1 MATLRVLF
9 LGDVVGSLGRAMF
22 QKHCAQL
29 KQQYSI
35 DAVIVNGE
43 NAANGRGITPRMV
56 RFLRQ
61 HGADVVTSGNHI
73 WAKKE
78 IYGYLA
84 ENNDLLRP
92 ANFPSSCPGTGQVI
106 INVKGHDV
114 AIVNL
119 QGRVFMREHV
129 DCPFKAADTLLTYLK
144 HKTPIIFVDFHA
156 ETSSEK
162 MGIAYYLD
170 GRVSG
175 VVGTHTH
182 IQTADERILPKGTA
196 YITDLGMSGA
206 LNSMIGMKKEPIIQM
221 FLTQMPQRFEVDTQ
235 GPAILTGVWIEVDT
249 QTGKALKIER
259 IRILDEEIQNMEDD
273 NEKSA

>member
-1 MATLRVLF
+1 
-9 LGDVVGSLGRAMF
+9 MF
-22 QKHCAQL
+22 AKHCHNL
-29 KQQYSI
+29 KEQYQI

-56 RFLRQ
+56 RFFRQ
-61 HGADVVTSGNHI
+61 YGADVVTSGNHI

-78 IYGYLA
+78 IMPYLA
-84 ENNDLLRP
+84 EHTDLLRP
-92 ANFPSSCPGTGQVI
+92 ANFPSGCPGTGMTI
-106 INVKGHDV
+106 INVKGYEV
-114 AIVNL
+114 AVVNL
-119 QGRVFMREHV
+119 QGRVFMKEQV
-129 DCPFKAADTLLTYLK
+129 DCPFRAIDTLLTYLK
-144 HKTPIIFVDFHA
+144 HKTPLIFVDFHA

-162 MGIAYYLD
+162 MGFAYYVD

-196 YITDLGMSGA
+196 YITDLGMGGS

-235 GPAILTGVWIEVDT
+235 GPAVLSGVWMEVDT
-249 QTGKALKIER
+249 NTGKAIAIER
-259 IRILDEEIQNMEDD
+259 IRVIDTEIQNTEQD
-273 NEKSA
+273 SASGE